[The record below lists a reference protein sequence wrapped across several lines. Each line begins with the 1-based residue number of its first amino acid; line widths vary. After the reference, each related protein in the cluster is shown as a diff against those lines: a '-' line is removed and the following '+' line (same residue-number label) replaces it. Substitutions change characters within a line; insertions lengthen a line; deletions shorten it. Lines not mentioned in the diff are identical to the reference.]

1 MQICRSA
8 LTVLFLFGALLH
20 AQNTQMTLTDCV
32 NYGLSYH
39 PDIKVAL
46 LQRQDADWQVRESKG
61 GALPQLSAGVNYQY
75 FLKKPALPVAA
86 LGLGGPNTPPDAK
99 LSFVLGH
106 STSANATL
114 SQLFFSN
121 SYRIAVRVADFYRQY
136 VAEGEQVAR
145 KKVKDQVVAAF
156 LPALLISDNLTIL
169 DKNITNLETLLK
181 ETTAIQKAGF
191 AEQLDVDRLELALTT
206 IRSERGNLARQRTT
220 VVDALKFAMG
230 YPVDQQLE
238 LKDNVQQLVSTYSS
252 LDLTQMV
259 EPTQRPEFR
268 QISKARDLSL
278 LNQKLHE
285 KTWLPTVAGFV
296 NYQAG
301 LQGNNFFDPFF
312 VPQSV
317 IGLSANFNLYD
328 GGTEKA
334 RRQRAIIQTQTIE
347 VQRGM
352 LENAFKL
359 EWEATKV
366 QYANAQERIKNQQ
379 KNLDLAQ
386 RIYDTTQ
393 KKYKAGIG
401 SSFEVVSA
409 EQGLYTAQQALMQA
423 QFDLLTA
430 YTAAQK
436 AMGQ

>member
-1 MQICRSA
+1 MHTRIRVVA
-8 LTVLFLFGALLH
+8 FLLLFGATLQ
-20 AQNTQMTLTDCV
+20 AQTTQMTMNDCV

-39 PDIKVAL
+39 PEVKVAQ
-46 LQRQDADWQVRESKG
+46 LQRQDADWQVRESKAG
-61 GALPQLSAGVNYQY
+61 GLPQLTVGFNYQY
-75 FLKKPALPVAA
+75 FLQKPALPAEA
-86 LGLGGPNTPPDAK
+86 LGFPGPPGSKIT
-99 LSFVLGH
+99 FVLGH
-106 STSANATL
+106 SAAGNATL

-121 SYRIAVRVADFYRQY
+121 SYRIAVRVADNYRQY
-136 VAEGEQVAR
+136 VAEAEQVAR
-145 KKVKDQVVAAF
+145 KKVKDQVIAAY
-156 LPALLISDNLTIL
+156 LPALLISDNLTII
-169 DKNITNLETLLK
+169 DKNIFNLETLLK
-181 ETTAIQKAGF
+181 ETSAIQKAGF
-191 AEQLDVDRLELALTT
+191 AEQLDVDRLDLALASL
-206 IRSERGNLARQRTT
+206 RSERENLARQRTT

-230 YPVDQQLE
+230 YSVSQPLE
-238 LKDNVQQLVSTYSS
+238 LKDNVQQLVATYSA
-252 LDLTQMV
+252 LDLTKMV

-268 QISKARDLSL
+268 QLVKARDLSL

-285 KTWLPTVAGFV
+285 KTWLPTVAGFL
-296 NYQAG
+296 NYQGAY
-301 LQGNNFFDPFF
+301 QGNNLFKSFF

-328 GGTEKA
+328 SGVENA

-347 VQRGM
+347 AQRGL

-359 EWEATKV
+359 EWEAVKV
-366 QYANAQERIKNQQ
+366 QYTNAQERIKSQQ

-409 EQGLYTAQQALMQA
+409 EQALYTAQQALMQA
-423 QFDLLTA
+423 QFDLLNA

-436 AMGQ
+436 AIGE